1 MRRNPSSRSALG
13 VHGVLAIGL
22 PAALMMMVAVSASA
36 ASLCDHPYFPLST
49 TLKRKYQTSYRTGMP
64 PFTHIDSI
72 TDITDT
78 GFTQKLELATA
89 TFERP
94 WTCTADGLVNSEPGN
109 LSAEVRMKTEKS
121 SGVTLVTAD
130 RLKPGAAW
138 QRHYEM
144 RGTMPVLEGSEVW
157 GTLDLHFEV
166 VGSSPITVPA
176 GTFDAV
182 QIRFVQVQKF
192 TMKHEKN
199 ESPIHSVLK
208 GTLWYVKDVGL
219 AKTEIETA
227 AVTELLTFQKEPAR
241 RPTYG
246 P

>member
-1 MRRNPSSRSALG
+1 MRLDSSDSHYSSGVFAFAVAPWRLAL
-13 VHGVLAIGL
+13 
-22 PAALMMMVAVSASA
+22 AALLGFGLASPVSA
-36 ASLCDHPYFPLST
+36 ASLCDHPYFPLSP

-64 PFTHIDSI
+64 SFTHIDSI
-72 TDITDT
+72 TDVTDT

-138 QRHYEM
+138 QRHYDM

-166 VGSSPITVPA
+166 VGLNPITVPA
-176 GTFDAV
+176 GTFEAM

-219 AKTEIETA
+219 AKTELETA
-227 AVTELLTFQKEPAR
+227 AVTELVTFKK
-241 RPTYG
+241 
-246 P
+246 